1 MNNID
6 RYQNIFIDVFG
17 VESSK
22 LNDQFSFDKIDTWN
36 SFTHLTL
43 ISKLE
48 SEFNIIFE
56 TDDILSFG
64 SYLNGIKIL
73 KKYGVDLN

>member
-22 LNDQFSFDKIDTWN
+22 LNDQFSFDKIDAWN